1 MEHCQE
7 SKGEGGGGGGEVSIH
22 VENELTPMGEGEVLK
37 NICEY
42 VVLNMYVHYAF
53 QILVGVPKIWII
65 QRICCYKNKYLLVTN
80 KAY

>member
-1 MEHCQE
+1 
-7 SKGEGGGGGGEVSIH
+7 
-22 VENELTPMGEGEVLK
+22 MGEGEVLK